1 MADYNSKYTGSEID
15 SAIGKVLNNEVGGM
29 ILIPSAVLN
38 LTPASSSSNI
48 LSAFGGEEVFK
59 SICQNVL
66 NGITPYIGLVDEQQR
81 QVDVIFTNFFAIIKD
96 NFYTLSFSQLSY
108 VGGNYNYDFRLQG
121 GTVTFTKTLI
131 AYGFINSVAVSDQIL
146 LINTNS
152 RQEDILTAFGLD
164 LNQLKEVA
172 YRLSL
177 KDCVVI
183 MKGEDSPNTICSST
197 AITYRSIDDWSFDL
211 IFTHTLL
218 NETILCSYNKITIT
232 CNDNQVSCTGRNS
245 YTLNKIEE
253 TDCRKEISA
262 PSDSFYDIITCDF
275 KDSETSCSGLVT
287 LVSRNIV
294 NNASFLTFYFI
305 ATQNFLEIKV
315 LQNSDPNI
323 FKQVRYTNDIDF
335 GYLSIRL
342 NSSTTKWEGKI
353 ALNTNCSLL
362 PEDKFLTES
371 QILTNNVEVNL

>member
-38 LTPASSSSNI
+38 LTPASSSSDI

-66 NGITPYIGLVDEQQR
+66 NGITPYIGLVNEQQR
-81 QVDVIFTNFFAIIKD
+81 QVEVIFTNFFTIIKD
-96 NFYTLSFSQLSY
+96 NSYTLSFSQLSY

-323 FKQVRYTNDIDF
+323 FKQVRYTNDNDF

-362 PEDKFLTES
+362 PEGKFLTES

>member
-15 SAIGKVLNNEVGGM
+15 SAIGKVLNNKVGGM

-38 LTPASSSSNI
+38 LTPASSSSDI

-66 NGITPYIGLVDEQQR
+66 NGITPYIGLVNEQQR
-81 QVDVIFTNFFAIIKD
+81 QVDVIFTNFFTIIKD
-96 NFYTLSFSQLSY
+96 NSYTLSFSQLSY

-131 AYGFINSVAVSDQIL
+131 AYGFINSVTVSDQIL

-232 CNDNQVSCTGRNS
+232 CNGNQVSCTGRNS

-287 LVSRNIV
+287 LVSRNTV

-323 FKQVRYTNDIDF
+323 FKQVRYTNDNDF

-362 PEDKFLTES
+362 PEGKFLIES

>member
-15 SAIGKVLNNEVGGM
+15 SAIGKVLNNEVGRM

-38 LTPASSSSNI
+38 LTPASSSSDI

-66 NGITPYIGLVDEQQR
+66 NGITPYIGLVNEQQR
-81 QVDVIFTNFFAIIKD
+81 QVDVIFTNFFTIIKD
-96 NFYTLSFSQLSY
+96 NSYTLSFSQLSY

-131 AYGFINSVAVSDQIL
+131 AYGFINSVAVSDQIS

-152 RQEDILTAFGLD
+152 RQEDILTAFGFD

-211 IFTHTLL
+211 IFTHTLP

-232 CNDNQVSCTGRNS
+232 CNGNQVSCTGRNS

-262 PSDSFYDIITCDF
+262 PSDSFYDIITCDL

-287 LVSRNIV
+287 LVSRNTV

-323 FKQVRYTNDIDF
+323 FKQVRYTNDNDF

-362 PEDKFLTES
+362 PEGEFLIES
-371 QILTNNVEVNL
+371 QTLTNNVEVNL

>member
-1 MADYNSKYTGSEID
+1 MVDYNSKYTGSEID

-38 LTPASSSSNI
+38 LTPASSSSDI

-66 NGITPYIGLVDEQQR
+66 NGITPYIGLVNEQQR

-96 NFYTLSFSQLSY
+96 NSYTLSFSQLSY

-323 FKQVRYTNDIDF
+323 FKQVRYTNDNDF

-362 PEDKFLTES
+362 PEGKFLTES

>member
-38 LTPASSSSNI
+38 LTPASSSSDI

-59 SICQNVL
+59 SICQDVL
-66 NGITPYIGLVDEQQR
+66 NGITPYIGLVNEQQR
-81 QVDVIFTNFFAIIKD
+81 QVDVIFTNFFTIIKD
-96 NFYTLSFSQLSY
+96 NSYTLSFSQLSY

-131 AYGFINSVAVSDQIL
+131 AYGFINSVTVSDQIL

-183 MKGEDSPNTICSST
+183 MKGEDNPSTICSST
-197 AITYRSIDDWSFDL
+197 AITYRSTDDWSFDL
-211 IFTHTLL
+211 IFTHTLP

-232 CNDNQVSCTGRNS
+232 CNGNQVSCTGRSS

-262 PSDSFYDIITCDF
+262 PSDNFYDIITCDF

-287 LVSRNIV
+287 LVSRNTV

-315 LQNSDPNI
+315 LQNSDPNV
-323 FKQVRYTNDIDF
+323 FKQVRYTNDDDF
-335 GYLSIRL
+335 GFLSIRL

-362 PEDKFLTES
+362 PEGRFLTES
-371 QILTNNVEVNL
+371 QISTNNVEVNL

>member
-1 MADYNSKYTGSEID
+1 M
-15 SAIGKVLNNEVGGM
+15 
-29 ILIPSAVLN
+29 
-38 LTPASSSSNI
+38 
-48 LSAFGGEEVFK
+48 
-59 SICQNVL
+59 
-66 NGITPYIGLVDEQQR
+66 
-81 QVDVIFTNFFAIIKD
+81 
-96 NFYTLSFSQLSY
+96 
-108 VGGNYNYDFRLQG
+108 QG

-131 AYGFINSVAVSDQIL
+131 AYGFINSVTVSDQIL

-152 RQEDILTAFGLD
+152 RQEDILTAFELD

-211 IFTHTLL
+211 IFTHTLP

-232 CNDNQVSCTGRNS
+232 CNGNQVSCTGRNS

-262 PSDSFYDIITCDF
+262 PSDSFYDIITCYF

-287 LVSRNIV
+287 LVSRNTV

-323 FKQVRYTNDIDF
+323 FKQVRYTNDNDF

-371 QILTNNVEVNL
+371 QMLTNNVEVNL

>member
-1 MADYNSKYTGSEID
+1 MADYNSKYTRSEID

-38 LTPASSSSNI
+38 LTPASSSSDI

-59 SICQNVL
+59 SICQDVL
-66 NGITPYIGLVDEQQR
+66 NGITPYIGLVNEQQR
-81 QVDVIFTNFFAIIKD
+81 QVDTIFTNFFTIIKD
-96 NFYTLSFSQLSY
+96 NSYTLSFSQLSY

-131 AYGFINSVAVSDQIL
+131 TYGFINSVTVSDQIL
-146 LINTNS
+146 FINTNS

-183 MKGEDSPNTICSST
+183 MKGEDNPSTICSST
-197 AITYRSIDDWSFDL
+197 AITYRSTDDWSFDL
-211 IFTHTLL
+211 IFTHTLP

-232 CNDNQVSCTGRNS
+232 CNGNQVSCTGRSS

-262 PSDSFYDIITCDF
+262 PSDNFYDIITCDF

-287 LVSRNIV
+287 LVSRNTV

-315 LQNSDPNI
+315 LQNSDPNV
-323 FKQVRYTNDIDF
+323 FKQVRYTNDDDF
-335 GYLSIRL
+335 GFLSIRL

-362 PEDKFLTES
+362 PEGKFLTES

>member
-15 SAIGKVLNNEVGGM
+15 SAVSKVLNNEVGGM

-38 LTPASSSSNI
+38 LTPASSSSDI

-66 NGITPYIGLVDEQQR
+66 NGITPYIGSVNSQQR

-96 NFYTLSFSQLSY
+96 NSYTLSFSQLSY
-108 VGGNYNYDFRLQG
+108 IGGNYNYDFRLQG

-131 AYGFINSVAVSDQIL
+131 AYGFINSVTVSDQIL

-164 LNQLKEVA
+164 LNQLKEIA

-183 MKGEDSPNTICSST
+183 MKGEDNLSTICSST
-197 AITYRSIDDWSFDL
+197 TITYRSTDDWSFDL
-211 IFTHTLL
+211 IFTHTLS
-218 NETILCSYNKITIT
+218 NETILCNYSKITIT
-232 CNDNQVSCTGRNS
+232 CNGNQVSCTGRSS

-275 KDSETSCSGLVT
+275 KDLETSCSGLVT
-287 LVSRNIV
+287 LVSRNTV

-315 LQNSDPNI
+315 LQNSDPNV
-323 FKQVRYTNDIDF
+323 FKQVRYTNDDDF
-335 GYLSIRL
+335 GFLSIRL
-342 NSSTTKWEGKI
+342 NSSTIKWEGKI

-362 PEDKFLTES
+362 PEGKFLTES

>member
-38 LTPASSSSNI
+38 LTPASSSSDI

-59 SICQNVL
+59 FICQNVL
-66 NGITPYIGLVDEQQR
+66 NGITPYIGLVNEQQR
-81 QVDVIFTNFFAIIKD
+81 QVDTIFTNFFTIIKD
-96 NFYTLSFSQLSY
+96 NSYTLSFSQLSY

-131 AYGFINSVAVSDQIL
+131 AYGFINSVTVSDQIL

-287 LVSRNIV
+287 LVSRNTV

-323 FKQVRYTNDIDF
+323 FKQVRYTNDNDF

-362 PEDKFLTES
+362 PEGKFLTES

>member
-1 MADYNSKYTGSEID
+1 MADYNSKYTGTEID
-15 SAIGKVLNNEVGGM
+15 SAVGKVLNNEVGGM

-38 LTPASSSSNI
+38 LTPASSSSDI

-59 SICQNVL
+59 SICQDVL
-66 NGITPYIGLVDEQQR
+66 NGITPYIGSVNEQQR
-81 QVDVIFTNFFAIIKD
+81 QVDVIFTNFFTIIKD
-96 NFYTLSFSQLSY
+96 DSYVLSFCQLSY
-108 VGGNYNYDFRLQG
+108 VGGNYNWDFRLQG

-211 IFTHTLL
+211 IFTHTLP

-232 CNDNQVSCTGRNS
+232 CMVIKLVVQ
-245 YTLNKIEE
+245 EE
-253 TDCRKEISA
+253 
-262 PSDSFYDIITCDF
+262 
-275 KDSETSCSGLVT
+275 
-287 LVSRNIV
+287 
-294 NNASFLTFYFI
+294 
-305 ATQNFLEIKV
+305 
-315 LQNSDPNI
+315 
-323 FKQVRYTNDIDF
+323 
-335 GYLSIRL
+335 IR
-342 NSSTTKWEGKI
+342 I
-353 ALNTNCSLL
+353 H
-362 PEDKFLTES
+362 
-371 QILTNNVEVNL
+371 

>member
-15 SAIGKVLNNEVGGM
+15 SAIGKVLNNKVGGM

-38 LTPASSSSNI
+38 LTPASSSSDI

-66 NGITPYIGLVDEQQR
+66 NGITPYIGLVNEQQR
-81 QVDVIFTNFFAIIKD
+81 QVDVIFTNFFTIIKD
-96 NFYTLSFSQLSY
+96 NSYTLSFSQLSY

-211 IFTHTLL
+211 IFTHTLP

-323 FKQVRYTNDIDF
+323 FKQVRYTNDNDF

-353 ALNTNCSLL
+353 ALNTNCNLL
-362 PEDKFLTES
+362 PEGKFLTES
-371 QILTNNVEVNL
+371 QILTYNVEVNL

>member
-1 MADYNSKYTGSEID
+1 MADYNSKYIGSEID

-38 LTPASSSSNI
+38 LTPASSSSDI

-59 SICQNVL
+59 SICQDVL
-66 NGITPYIGLVDEQQR
+66 NGITPYIGLVNSQQR

-96 NFYTLSFSQLSY
+96 NSYTLSFSQLSY

-131 AYGFINSVAVSDQIL
+131 AYGFINSVTVSDQIL

-183 MKGEDSPNTICSST
+183 MKGEDSPNTISSST
-197 AITYRSIDDWSFDL
+197 AITYRSTDDWSFDL
-211 IFTHTLL
+211 IFTHTLP
-218 NETILCSYNKITIT
+218 NETILCRYDKITIT
-232 CNDNQVSCTGRNS
+232 CNGDQVSCTKRSS
-245 YTLNKIEE
+245 YILDKIEKLTVE
-253 TDCRKEISA
+253 KEINT
-262 PSDSFYDIITCDF
+262 PLDNFYDIITCDF

-287 LVSRNIV
+287 LVSRNTV

-315 LQNSDPNI
+315 LQNSDPNV
-323 FKQVRYTNDIDF
+323 FKQVRYTNDDDF
-335 GYLSIRL
+335 GFLSIRL
-342 NSSTTKWEGKI
+342 NSSTTKWQGKI

-362 PEDKFLTES
+362 PEGEFLTES

>member
-15 SAIGKVLNNEVGGM
+15 SAIGKVLNNKVGGM

-38 LTPASSSSNI
+38 LTPASSSSDI

-66 NGITPYIGLVDEQQR
+66 NGITPYIGLVNEQQR
-81 QVDVIFTNFFAIIKD
+81 QVDVIFTNFFTIIKD
-96 NFYTLSFSQLSY
+96 NSYTLSFSQLSY

-131 AYGFINSVAVSDQIL
+131 AYGFINSVTVSDQIL

-232 CNDNQVSCTGRNS
+232 CNGNQVSCTGRNS

-262 PSDSFYDIITCDF
+262 PSDSFYNIITCDF

-287 LVSRNIV
+287 LVSRNTV

-323 FKQVRYTNDIDF
+323 FKQVRYTNDNDF

-362 PEDKFLTES
+362 PEGEFLIES

>member
-38 LTPASSSSNI
+38 LTPASSSSDI
-48 LSAFGGEEVFK
+48 LSAFGGEEAFK

-66 NGITPYIGLVDEQQR
+66 NGITPYIGSVNEQQR
-81 QVDVIFTNFFAIIKD
+81 QVDVIFTNFFTIIKD
-96 NFYTLSFSQLSY
+96 NSYTLSFSQLSY
-108 VGGNYNYDFRLQG
+108 VGGNYNWDFRLQG

-131 AYGFINSVAVSDQIL
+131 AYGFINSVTVSDQIL

-211 IFTHTLL
+211 IFTHTLP

-232 CNDNQVSCTGRNS
+232 CNGNQVSCTGRNS
-245 YTLNKIEE
+245 YTLNKIKE

-287 LVSRNIV
+287 LVSRNTV

-323 FKQVRYTNDIDF
+323 FKQVRYTNDDDF

-362 PEDKFLTES
+362 PEGRFLTES
-371 QILTNNVEVNL
+371 QILTNDVEVNL

>member
-38 LTPASSSSNI
+38 LTPASSSSDI

-59 SICQNVL
+59 SICQDVL
-66 NGITPYIGLVDEQQR
+66 NGITPYIGSVNEQQR

-96 NFYTLSFSQLSY
+96 NSYTLSFSQLSY
-108 VGGNYNYDFRLQG
+108 IGGNYNWDFRLQG

-164 LNQLKEVA
+164 LNQLKEIA

-211 IFTHTLL
+211 IFTHTLP

-232 CNDNQVSCTGRNS
+232 CNGNQVSCTGRNS

-287 LVSRNIV
+287 LVSRNTV
-294 NNASFLTFYFI
+294 NMPVFLTFYFI

-315 LQNSDPNI
+315 LQNSDPNV
-323 FKQVRYTNDIDF
+323 FKQVRYTNDDDF
-335 GYLSIRL
+335 GFLSIRL

-362 PEDKFLTES
+362 PEGEFLTES
-371 QILTNNVEVNL
+371 QMLTNNVEVNL

>member
-38 LTPASSSSNI
+38 LTPASSSSDI
-48 LSAFGGEEVFK
+48 LSAFSGEEVFK
-59 SICQNVL
+59 SICQDVL
-66 NGITPYIGLVDEQQR
+66 NGITPYIGLVNEQQR
-81 QVDVIFTNFFAIIKD
+81 QVDVIFTNFFTIIKD
-96 NFYTLSFSQLSY
+96 NSYTLSFSQLSY
-108 VGGNYNYDFRLQG
+108 VGGNYNWDFRLQG
-121 GTVTFTKTLI
+121 GTVTFTKTPI

-152 RQEDILTAFGLD
+152 RQEDILAAFGLD
-164 LNQLKEVA
+164 LNQLKEIA

-197 AITYRSIDDWSFDL
+197 AITYRSTDNWSFDL
-211 IFTHTLL
+211 IFTHTLP

-232 CNDNQVSCTGRNS
+232 CNGNQVSCTGRNS

-253 TDCRKEISA
+253 TDCRKEINA
-262 PSDSFYDIITCDF
+262 PSDNFYDIITCDF

-287 LVSRNIV
+287 LVSRNTV

-315 LQNSDPNI
+315 LQNSDPNV
-323 FKQVRYTNDIDF
+323 FKQVRYTNDSEF

-362 PEDKFLTES
+362 PEGNFLTKS

>member
-38 LTPASSSSNI
+38 LTPASSSSDI

-59 SICQNVL
+59 SICQDVL
-66 NGITPYIGLVDEQQR
+66 NGITPYIGLVNEQQR
-81 QVDVIFTNFFAIIKD
+81 QVDTIFTNFFTIIKD
-96 NFYTLSFSQLSY
+96 NSYTLSFSQLSY

-131 AYGFINSVAVSDQIL
+131 TYGFINSVTVSDQIL

-183 MKGEDSPNTICSST
+183 MKGEDNPSTICSST
-197 AITYRSIDDWSFDL
+197 AITYRSTDDWSFDL
-211 IFTHTLL
+211 IFTHTLP

-232 CNDNQVSCTGRNS
+232 CNGNQVSCTGRSS

-262 PSDSFYDIITCDF
+262 PSDNFYDIITCDF

-287 LVSRNIV
+287 LVSRNTV

-305 ATQNFLEIKV
+305 ATQNFLENKV
-315 LQNSDPNI
+315 LQNSDPNV
-323 FKQVRYTNDIDF
+323 FKQVRYTNDDDF
-335 GYLSIRL
+335 GFLSIRL

-353 ALNTNCSLL
+353 ALNTNYSLL
-362 PEDKFLTES
+362 PEGKFFNRIS
-371 QILTNNVEVNL
+371 NIN

>member
-15 SAIGKVLNNEVGGM
+15 SVIGKVLNNEVGGM

-38 LTPASSSSNI
+38 LTPASSSSDI

-66 NGITPYIGLVDEQQR
+66 NGITPYIGLVNEQQR
-81 QVDVIFTNFFAIIKD
+81 QVDVIFTNFFTIIKD
-96 NFYTLSFSQLSY
+96 NSYTLSFSQLSY

-152 RQEDILTAFGLD
+152 RQEDILTTFGLD

-275 KDSETSCSGLVT
+275 KDSETLCSGLVT

-323 FKQVRYTNDIDF
+323 FKQVRYTNDDNF

-362 PEDKFLTES
+362 PEGKFLTKS

>member
-38 LTPASSSSNI
+38 LTPASSSSDI

-66 NGITPYIGLVDEQQR
+66 NGITPYIGLVNEQQR
-81 QVDVIFTNFFAIIKD
+81 QV
-96 NFYTLSFSQLSY
+96 
-108 VGGNYNYDFRLQG
+108 
-121 GTVTFTKTLI
+121 
-131 AYGFINSVAVSDQIL
+131 
-146 LINTNS
+146 
-152 RQEDILTAFGLD
+152 DILTAFGLD

-211 IFTHTLL
+211 IFTHTLP

-323 FKQVRYTNDIDF
+323 FKQVRYTNDNDF

-353 ALNTNCSLL
+353 ALNTNCNLL
-362 PEDKFLTES
+362 PEGKFLTES

>member
-1 MADYNSKYTGSEID
+1 MADYNSKYTGTEID
-15 SAIGKVLNNEVGGM
+15 SAVGKVLNNEVGGM

-38 LTPASSSSNI
+38 LTPASSSSDI

-66 NGITPYIGLVDEQQR
+66 NGITPYIGSVNEQQR
-81 QVDVIFTNFFAIIKD
+81 QVDVIFTNFFTIIKD
-96 NFYTLSFSQLSY
+96 NSYTLSFSQLSY

-131 AYGFINSVAVSDQIL
+131 AYGFINSVTVSDQIL

-183 MKGEDSPNTICSST
+183 MKGEDGPNTICSST

-211 IFTHTLL
+211 IFTHIL
-218 NETILCSYNKITIT
+218 NKTILCSYNKITIT
-232 CNDNQVSCTGRNS
+232 CNGNQVSCTGRNS
-245 YTLNKIEE
+245 YTLNEIEE

-287 LVSRNIV
+287 LVSRNTV

-315 LQNSDPNI
+315 LQNSNPNI
-323 FKQVRYTNDIDF
+323 FKQVRYTNDSDF

>member
-38 LTPASSSSNI
+38 LTPASSSSDI

-81 QVDVIFTNFFAIIKD
+81 QVDVIFTNFFTIIKD
-96 NFYTLSFSQLSY
+96 NSYTLSFSQLSY

-323 FKQVRYTNDIDF
+323 FKQVRYTNDNDF

-362 PEDKFLTES
+362 PEGKFLTES

>member
-38 LTPASSSSNI
+38 LTPASSSSDI

-66 NGITPYIGLVDEQQR
+66 SGITPYIGSVNSQQR

-96 NFYTLSFSQLSY
+96 NSYTLSFSQLSY
-108 VGGNYNYDFRLQG
+108 IGGNYNWDFRLQG

-164 LNQLKEVA
+164 LSQLKEIA

-183 MKGEDSPNTICSST
+183 MKGEDNPSTICSST
-197 AITYRSIDDWSFDL
+197 TITYRSIDDWSFDL

-232 CNDNQVSCTGRNS
+232 CNGNQVSCTGRNS

-287 LVSRNIV
+287 LVSRNTV

-315 LQNSDPNI
+315 LQNSDPNV
-323 FKQVRYTNDIDF
+323 FKQVRYTNNDDF
-335 GYLSIRL
+335 GFLSIRL

-362 PEDKFLTES
+362 PEGKFLTES

>member
-1 MADYNSKYTGSEID
+1 MADYNSKYIGSEID

-38 LTPASSSSNI
+38 LTPTSSSSDI
-48 LSAFGGEEVFK
+48 LSVFGGEEVFK
-59 SICQNVL
+59 SICQDVL
-66 NGITPYIGLVDEQQR
+66 NGITPYIGLVDKRQR
-81 QVDVIFTNFFAIIKD
+81 QVDVIFTNFFTIIKD
-96 NFYTLSFSQLSY
+96 NSYILSFSQLSY

-121 GTVTFTKTLI
+121 GTVTFTKTPI
-131 AYGFINSVAVSDQIL
+131 AYGFINSVTVSDQIL

-183 MKGEDSPNTICSST
+183 MKSEDSPNTICSST
-197 AITYRSIDDWSFDL
+197 AITYRLIDDWSFDL
-211 IFTHTLL
+211 IFTHTLP

-287 LVSRNIV
+287 LVSRNTV

-305 ATQNFLEIKV
+305 ATQNFLEVKV
-315 LQNSDPNI
+315 LQNSDPNV
-323 FKQVRYTNDIDF
+323 FKQVRYTNDDDF
-335 GYLSIRL
+335 GFLSIRL

-362 PEDKFLTES
+362 PEDQFFTES
-371 QILTNNVEVNL
+371 QILNNNVEVNL

>member
-1 MADYNSKYTGSEID
+1 MADYNSNYTGSEID

-38 LTPASSSSNI
+38 LTPTSSSSDI

-66 NGITPYIGLVDEQQR
+66 NGITPYIGSVNSQQR

-96 NFYTLSFSQLSY
+96 NSYTLSFSQLSY
-108 VGGNYNYDFRLQG
+108 IGGNYNYDFRLQG

-131 AYGFINSVAVSDQIL
+131 AYGFINSVTVSDQIL
-146 LINTNS
+146 LINTGS
-152 RQEDILTAFGLD
+152 DKESILVAFGLN
-164 LNQLKEVA
+164 LNQLKEIA

-177 KDCVVI
+177 KNCVVI
-183 MKGEDSPNTICSST
+183 MKGEDVSSTISSST
-197 AITYRSIDDWSFDL
+197 AITYKSLDDWSFDL
-211 IFTHTLL
+211 IFQHTLP
-218 NETILCSYNKITIT
+218 NETILCRYDKITIT
-232 CNDNQVSCTGRNS
+232 CNSDQVSCTGRNS
-245 YTLNKIEE
+245 YTLNKIKE

-262 PSDSFYDIITCDF
+262 PLDNFYDIITCDF

-287 LVSRNIV
+287 LVSRNTV

-305 ATQNFLEIKV
+305 ATQNFLEVKV
-315 LQNSDPNI
+315 LQNSDPNV
-323 FKQVRYTNDIDF
+323 FKQVRYTNDNDF
-335 GYLSIRL
+335 GFLSIRL

-362 PEDKFLTES
+362 PENQFFTES
-371 QILTNNVEVNL
+371 QILNNNVEVNL

>member
-38 LTPASSSSNI
+38 LTPASSSSDI

-66 NGITPYIGLVDEQQR
+66 NGITPYIGLVNEQQR
-81 QVDVIFTNFFAIIKD
+81 QVDVIFTNFFTIIKD
-96 NFYTLSFSQLSY
+96 NSYTLSFSQLSY

-121 GTVTFTKTLI
+121 RTVTFTKTLI

-323 FKQVRYTNDIDF
+323 FKQVRYTNDNDF

-362 PEDKFLTES
+362 PEGKFLTES

>member
-15 SAIGKVLNNEVGGM
+15 SAIGKVLNNKVGGM

-38 LTPASSSSNI
+38 LTPASSSSDI

-66 NGITPYIGLVDEQQR
+66 NGITPYIGLVNEQQR
-81 QVDVIFTNFFAIIKD
+81 QVDVIFTNFFTIIKD
-96 NFYTLSFSQLSY
+96 DSYVLSFCQLSY
-108 VGGNYNYDFRLQG
+108 VGGNYNWDFRLQG

-164 LNQLKEVA
+164 LSQLKEIA

-183 MKGEDSPNTICSST
+183 MKGEDNPSTICSST
-197 AITYRSIDDWSFDL
+197 TITYRSTDDWSFDL

-218 NETILCSYNKITIT
+218 NETILCNYSKITIT
-232 CNDNQVSCTGRNS
+232 CNGNQVSCTGRSS

-262 PSDSFYDIITCDF
+262 PTDSFYDIITCDF

-287 LVSRNIV
+287 LVSRNTV

-315 LQNSDPNI
+315 LQNSDPNV
-323 FKQVRYTNDIDF
+323 FKQVRYTNDDDF
-335 GYLSIRL
+335 GFLSIRL
-342 NSSTTKWEGKI
+342 NSSTIKWEGKI
-353 ALNTNCSLL
+353 ALNTNCRLL
-362 PEDKFLTES
+362 PEGKFLTES

>member
-38 LTPASSSSNI
+38 LTPTSSSSDI

-59 SICQNVL
+59 FICQNVL
-66 NGITPYIGLVDEQQR
+66 NGITPYIGLVNEQQR
-81 QVDVIFTNFFAIIKD
+81 QVDVIFTNFFTIIKD
-96 NFYTLSFSQLSY
+96 NSYTLSFSQLSY

-131 AYGFINSVAVSDQIL
+131 AYGFINSVTVSDQIL
-146 LINTNS
+146 LIDTNS
-152 RQEDILTAFGLD
+152 RQEDILIAFGLD

-211 IFTHTLL
+211 IFTHTLP
-218 NETILCSYNKITIT
+218 NETILCSCNKITIT
-232 CNDNQVSCTGRNS
+232 CNGNQVSCTGRNS

-287 LVSRNIV
+287 LVSRNTV

-323 FKQVRYTNDIDF
+323 FKQVRYTNDNNF

-362 PEDKFLTES
+362 PEGKFLTES

>member
-15 SAIGKVLNNEVGGM
+15 SAIGKVLNHKVGGM

-38 LTPASSSSNI
+38 LTPASSSSDI

-81 QVDVIFTNFFAIIKD
+81 QVDTIFTNFFTIIKD
-96 NFYTLSFSQLSY
+96 NSYTLSFSQLSY

-131 AYGFINSVAVSDQIL
+131 AYGFINSVTVSDQIL

-152 RQEDILTAFGLD
+152 RQEDILTAFGPD

-287 LVSRNIV
+287 LVSRNTV

-323 FKQVRYTNDIDF
+323 FKQVRYTNDNDF

-362 PEDKFLTES
+362 PEGKFLTKS

>member
-15 SAIGKVLNNEVGGM
+15 SAIGKVLNNKVGGM

-38 LTPASSSSNI
+38 LTPASSSSDI

-66 NGITPYIGLVDEQQR
+66 NGITPYIGLVNEQQR
-81 QVDVIFTNFFAIIKD
+81 QVDVIFTNFFTIIKD
-96 NFYTLSFSQLSY
+96 NSYTLSFSQLSY

-218 NETILCSYNKITIT
+218 NNILCSYNKITIT

-323 FKQVRYTNDIDF
+323 FKQVRYTNDNDF

-362 PEDKFLTES
+362 PEGKFLTES

>member
-1 MADYNSKYTGSEID
+1 MADYNSKYTGTEID
-15 SAIGKVLNNEVGGM
+15 SAVGKVLNNEVGGM

-38 LTPASSSSNI
+38 LTPASSSSDI

-66 NGITPYIGLVDEQQR
+66 NGITPYIGSVNEQQR
-81 QVDVIFTNFFAIIKD
+81 QVDVIFTNFFTIIKD
-96 NFYTLSFSQLSY
+96 NSYTLSFSQLSY
-108 VGGNYNYDFRLQG
+108 VGSNYNYDFRLQG

-131 AYGFINSVAVSDQIL
+131 AYGFINSVTVSDQIL

-211 IFTHTLL
+211 IFTHTLP

-232 CNDNQVSCTGRNS
+232 CNGNQVSCTGRNS

-262 PSDSFYDIITCDF
+262 PSDSFYDIIICDF

-287 LVSRNIV
+287 LVSRNTV

-323 FKQVRYTNDIDF
+323 FKQVRYTNDNDF

-362 PEDKFLTES
+362 PEGKFLTES

>member
-38 LTPASSSSNI
+38 LTPTSSSSDI

-66 NGITPYIGLVDEQQR
+66 NGITPYIGSVNSQQR

-96 NFYTLSFSQLSY
+96 NSYTLSFSQLSY
-108 VGGNYNYDFRLQG
+108 IGGNYNYDFRLQG

-131 AYGFINSVAVSDQIL
+131 AYGFINSVTVSDQIL
-146 LINTNS
+146 LINTDS
-152 RQEDILTAFGLD
+152 DKESILVAFGLN
-164 LNQLKEVA
+164 LNQLKEIA

-177 KDCVVI
+177 KNCVVI
-183 MKGEDSPNTICSST
+183 MKGEDVSSTISSST
-197 AITYRSIDDWSFDL
+197 AITYKSLDDWSFDL
-211 IFTHTLL
+211 IFQHTLP
-218 NETILCSYNKITIT
+218 NETILCRYDKITIT
-232 CNDNQVSCTGRNS
+232 CNGDQVSCTGRNS

-262 PSDSFYDIITCDF
+262 PLDNFYDIITCNF

-287 LVSRNIV
+287 LVSRNTV

-305 ATQNFLEIKV
+305 ATQNFLEVKV
-315 LQNSDPNI
+315 LQNSDPNV
-323 FKQVRYTNDIDF
+323 FKQVRYTNDNDF
-335 GYLSIRL
+335 GFLSIRL

-362 PEDKFLTES
+362 PENQFFTES
-371 QILTNNVEVNL
+371 QILNNNVEVNL

>member
-38 LTPASSSSNI
+38 LTPASSSSDI

-66 NGITPYIGLVDEQQR
+66 NGITPYIGLVNEQQR
-81 QVDVIFTNFFAIIKD
+81 QVDVIFTNFFTIIKD
-96 NFYTLSFSQLSY
+96 NSYTLSFSQLSY

-323 FKQVRYTNDIDF
+323 FKQVRYTNDNDF

-362 PEDKFLTES
+362 PDGKFLTES

>member
-38 LTPASSSSNI
+38 LTPASSSSDI

-66 NGITPYIGLVDEQQR
+66 NGITPYIGLVNEQQR
-81 QVDVIFTNFFAIIKD
+81 QVDVIFTNFFTIIKD
-96 NFYTLSFSQLSY
+96 NSYTLSFSQLSY

-323 FKQVRYTNDIDF
+323 FKQVRYTNDNDF

-362 PEDKFLTES
+362 PEGKFLTKS